1 MENKEKLEKVFFWED
16 TLAIIN
22 ENDKEWLMQMANEG
36 DIHAAYILVYGM
48 HTKYRTWEDT
58 FINEETGESVT
69 VNRTEIIE
77 GSIFPRDEAEEA
89 RLVQM
94 IFDAKD
100 QMSDEELKM
109 ASCLPVD
116 ALPLL
121 LERIRRGDDEAAF
134 YIDDPKIL
142 QDLCEKGN
150 KTAAEQMG
158 YKYDAGNEENGI
170 FVNPRKAKEYFD
182 MAGEDYEFQMP
193 SQDPH
198 EADYFLRG
206 SAQELAQVKALV
218 DQLTQRYGDPDNEF
232 GLFVPME
239 VLMHHLVGSKHYEG
253 NLLRMNTD
261 DPACIVLHAEANGM
275 RPLFYALRQKFPN
288 LDIEMQETD
297 I

>member
-1 MENKEKLEKVFFWED
+1 MENKEKLEKVFFWQESVSVF
-16 TLAIIN
+16 N
-22 ENDKEWLMQMANEG
+22 ENDKEWLMQLANEG
-36 DIHAAYILVYGM
+36 DIRAACVVVEGM
-48 HTKYRTWEDT
+48 HAKYRAWEDEFT
-58 FINEETGESVT
+58 NDDTGETVT
-69 VNRTEIIE
+69 LNRWELID
-77 GSIFPRDEAEEA
+77 GSTFEPDEAEEA

-100 QMSDEELKM
+100 QMSDEELKI
-109 ASCLPVD
+109 ASCLPID

-121 LERIRRGDDEAAF
+121 LERIRRGDDEAAL

-158 YKYDAGNEENGI
+158 YKYDAGDEENGI

-198 EADYFLRG
+198 EADYYLRG

-218 DQLTQRYGDPDNEF
+218 DQLTQRYGTPDNEF

-239 VLMHHLVGSKHYEG
+239 VLMHHLVGSKYYEG

-275 RPLFYALRQKFPN
+275 RPLFYALRQRFPN
-288 LDIEMQETD
+288 LDIEMRETV